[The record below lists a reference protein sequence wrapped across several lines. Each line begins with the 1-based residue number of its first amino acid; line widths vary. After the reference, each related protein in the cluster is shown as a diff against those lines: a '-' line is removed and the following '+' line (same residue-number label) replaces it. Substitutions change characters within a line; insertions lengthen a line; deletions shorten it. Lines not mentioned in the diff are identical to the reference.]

1 MVGRLGLVID
11 GTGANASKVQ
21 KQKATLEKLGY
32 ETAMVYVS
40 IPLEDSIE
48 SDRKRGEEGERSIG
62 PELVTQKFKELDKSI
77 PILKK
82 SFGNM
87 FFVIDNT
94 VRERTPS
101 LIRKVENQIK
111 KWSKKLPRNKAAKE
125 WIKNN

>member
-1 MVGRLGLVID
+1 
-11 GTGANASKVQ
+11 
-21 KQKATLEKLGY
+21 
-32 ETAMVYVS
+32 VYVS

-87 FFVIDNT
+87 FFQIDNT